1 MLFDTQLTDP
11 LESISAEAV
20 KAEEAGYDAAWRPEI
35 RDDPFLSLTAAA
47 QRTASI
53 RLGTGV
59 AIAFA
64 RSPMIVAYAAHGLQ
78 RLSGGRLLLGLGT
91 QIRPH
96 ITNRFS
102 MPWSEPA
109 ARMREYVEALRSI
122 WNGWNGAPV
131 EPFRGRFYTHS
142 LMTPEFTPPASPS
155 GPPPIY
161 LAAVGTRMLEVCGTV
176 ADGWLAHPFCTADY
190 LRTVGVPTI
199 AQARAE
205 AGRSTETFEIAQSV
219 FAARD
224 DLDVAAV
231 RHRIAF
237 YASTPSYRAVLALH
251 GYGDLQEETRALTKA
266 GRWNELSALV
276 DDQLLSL
283 MCVMGNE
290 ASARAE
296 AAARFGDLTQRV
308 HLAYPTPAQ
317 RQRFA

>member
-1 MLFDTQLTDP
+1 MLFDTQLHYS
-11 LESISAEAV
+11 LEFVSAEAA
-20 KAEEAGYDAAWRPEI
+20 KAEEAGYAAAWRPEI
-35 RDDPFLSLTAAA
+35 RDDPFVSLAAAA

-109 ARMREYVEALRSI
+109 ERMREYVRALRSI
-122 WNGWNGAPV
+122 WQGWNGAPG

-142 LMTPEFTPPASPS
+142 LMTPEFTPPASQF

-161 LAAVGTRMLEVCGTV
+161 LAAVGPRMLEVCGAV

-190 LRTVGVPTI
+190 LRTVGLPTV
-199 AQARAE
+199 ARARAE
-205 AGRSTETFEIAQSV
+205 TGRTMDAFEVSQSV

-224 DLDVAAV
+224 DLDIAAV

-237 YASTPSYRAVLALH
+237 YASTPAYRAVLELH
-251 GYGDLQEETRALTKA
+251 GYGDLQEEARALTKA
-266 GRWNELSALV
+266 GRWHELSALV
-276 DDQLLSL
+276 DDRLLSL
-283 MCVMGNE
+283 MCVTGDE
-290 ASARAE
+290 ESARAE
-296 AAARFGDLTQRV
+296 AADRFGDLVQRV
-308 HLAYPTPAQ
+308 QLGYPTHAQ
-317 RQRFA
+317 RERAA

>member
-1 MLFDTQLTDP
+1 MLFDTQLRAP
-11 LESISAEAV
+11 LELISAEAV
-20 KAEEAGYDAAWRPEI
+20 KAEEAGYAAAWCPEI
-35 RDDPFLSLTAAA
+35 RDDPFVSLATAA

-64 RSPMIVAYAAHGLQ
+64 RSPMIVAYAAHGVQ
-78 RLSGGRLLLGLGT
+78 RLSGGRLVLGLGT

-122 WNGWNGAPV
+122 WNGWNGAPG

-161 LAAVGTRMLEVCGTV
+161 LAAVGPRMLEVCGAV

-190 LRTVGVPTI
+190 LRTVGVPTV
-199 AQARAE
+199 ARARAE
-205 AGRSTETFEIAQSV
+205 TGRSMDAFETAQSV

-224 DLDVAAV
+224 ELDVAAV

-237 YASTPSYRAVLALH
+237 YASTPAYRGVLALH
-251 GYGDLQEETRALTKA
+251 GYEDLQEEARALTKA
-266 GRWNELSALV
+266 GRWRELSALV
-276 DDQLLSL
+276 DDRLLSL

-290 ASARAE
+290 DSARTE
-296 AAARFGDLTQRV
+296 AADRFGDLVQRV
-308 HLAYPTPAQ
+308 QLAYPTPAQ
-317 RQRFA
+317 RQRVA